1 MKEPTAEM
9 AVLRRTVE
17 QLTDEVLKSKAEEEK
32 LLNEFSAMNNE
43 LVNLQRQ
50 LAKSNAELKRTKEEA
65 IRANDLKST
74 FLAVVSHEFRTPMN
88 GILGMIEML
97 AASKLSPDQ
106 RQAIGVIRESAS
118 LLLNMINNLLDI
130 SKVEAGQ
137 MELEIGNVRV
147 QAIMSHVAQLLEP
160 QIYQMGNQLSIET
173 DPGVAEHLEGD
184 SARIMQILL
193 NLLNNANKFTSEG
206 NLVVRTKLVEET
218 KDSQRVRFEV
228 QDSGIGISPEDQD
241 KLFQP
246 YVQAG
251 EGGASQ
257 YGGTGLG
264 LWICSSFVKLMQ
276 GEIGIVSEEGQGST
290 FWFEIPFRKASGQ
303 ADKIEKHENGE
314 LTARSELLREH
325 SLSQAILVAEDNR
338 VNRQVVQLQLNH
350 LGFQHID
357 FAEDGKAAVRAA
369 SERSYACILMDHH
382 MPLLNGHDAAKAIRQ
397 WEVENQQPPVT
408 IISLTGNVS
417 EEDQARGREVGVN
430 DYLTKPVT
438 IENLSEKLVKWLP
451 IPESEPILDE
461 DVIREIMLL
470 DEDGSTGL
478 LESLVEMYTSDTPA
492 KINKLKELV
501 AAGEATKVVE
511 AAHELKSGSVSLG
524 VGRLSKL
531 LSDIEQLAREN
542 RLENT
547 QVKLSA
553 LQSVYQATCL
563 ELERY
568 IHQSRLIPPC

>member
-9 AVLRRTVE
+9 AVLRKTVE
-17 QLTDEVLKSKAEEEK
+17 QLTDEIVKSKAEEEK
-32 LLNEFSAMNNE
+32 LLNEFSSMNNE

-50 LAKSNAELKRTKEEA
+50 LAKSNAELSRTKEEA
-65 IRANDLKST
+65 VRANDLKST

-97 AASKLSPDQ
+97 GSSKLSPDQ

-147 QAIMSHVAQLLEP
+147 EAIMGHVAQLLEP
-160 QIYQMGNQLSIET
+160 QIYQMGNRLSIET
-173 DPGVAEHLEGD
+173 DTDVAEYLEGD

-206 NLVVRTKLVEET
+206 LLIVRTKLVEET

-228 QDSGIGISPEDQD
+228 QDSGIGISPEDQN

-251 EGGASQ
+251 EGSASQ

-264 LWICSSFVKLMQ
+264 LWICSSFVELMQ
-276 GEIGIVSEEGQGST
+276 GEIGVVSEEGQGST
-290 FWFEIPFRKASGQ
+290 FWFEIPFMKGSEQ
-303 ADKIEKHENGE
+303 ADKMEKHENGD
-314 LTARSELLREH
+314 LKVFSELLREH
-325 SLSQAILVAEDNR
+325 SHSQTILVAEDNR

-350 LGFQHID
+350 LGFKHID
-357 FAEDGKAAVRAA
+357 FAEDGQAAVKAA
-369 SERSYACILMDHH
+369 SEKSYACILMDHY

-397 WEVENQQPPVT
+397 REAENQQPPVP

-430 DYLTKPVT
+430 DYLIKPVT
-438 IENLSEKLVKWLP
+438 IEKLSEKLVKWLP
-451 IPESEPILDE
+451 KPETEPILDE
-461 DVIREIMLL
+461 EVIREIMLL

-478 LESLVEMYTSDTPA
+478 LKSLVEMYTSDTPA
-492 KINKLKELV
+492 KINKLRELA
-501 AAGEATKVVE
+501 AAGEVTKVVE

-524 VGRLSKL
+524 VGRLSSL

-542 RLENT
+542 RLENAKA
-547 QVKLSA
+547 KLSA

-568 IHQSRLIPPC
+568 IHQC

>member
-97 AASKLSPDQ
+97 ASSKLSPDQ

-173 DPGVAEHLEGD
+173 DRAVAEHLEGD

-228 QDSGIGISPEDQD
+228 QDSGIGISAEDQD

-251 EGGASQ
+251 EGSASQ

-276 GEIGIVSEEGQGST
+276 GEIGVVSEEGQGST

-303 ADKIEKHENGE
+303 AVEIEEHENGE
-314 LTARSELLREH
+314 LTVRSELLREH
-325 SLSQAILVAEDNR
+325 SHSQAILVAEDNR

-357 FAEDGKAAVRAA
+357 FVEDGQAAVRAA

-382 MPLLNGHDAAKAIRQ
+382 MPLLNGHDAAKAIRR
-397 WEVENQQPPVT
+397 WEAENQQPPVP

-417 EEDQARGREVGVN
+417 EEDQARGREIGVN
-430 DYLTKPVT
+430 DYLMKPVT

-451 IPESEPILDE
+451 IPESEPTLDE

-542 RLENT
+542 RLENV
-547 QVKLSA
+547 QGKLSA

-568 IHQSRLIPPC
+568 IHQSRLSPPC

>member
-1 MKEPTAEM
+1 MKEPAAEM

-17 QLTDEVLKSKAEEEK
+17 QLTDEVVKSKAEEEK

-97 AASKLSPDQ
+97 GSSKLSPEQ
-106 RQAIGVIRESAS
+106 RQAINVVRESAS

-160 QIYQMGNQLSIET
+160 QIYQMGNRLSIEI

-193 NLLNNANKFTSEG
+193 NFLNNANKFTSEG
-206 NLVVRTKLVEET
+206 ILVVRTKLVEET
-218 KDSQRVRFEV
+218 TDSQRVRFEV

-251 EGGASQ
+251 EGSASQ

-276 GEIGIVSEEGQGST
+276 GEIGVVSEEGQGST

-303 ADKIEKHENGE
+303 ADEIEEHENGE
-314 LTARSELLREH
+314 LTAHSELLREH
-325 SLSQAILVAEDNR
+325 SHSQAILVAEDNR
-338 VNRQVVQLQLNH
+338 VNRQVVQSQLNH
-350 LGFQHID
+350 LGFQRID
-357 FAEDGKAAVRAA
+357 FVEDGQAAVRAA
-369 SERSYACILMDHH
+369 AERSYACILMDHH
-382 MPLLNGHDAAKAIRQ
+382 MPLLNGHDAAKTIRQ
-397 WEVENQQPPVT
+397 WEAENQQPPVP
-408 IISLTGNVS
+408 IISLTGNGFG
-417 EEDQARGREVGVN
+417 EDQTRGREAGVN
-430 DYLTKPVT
+430 DYLIKPVT
-438 IENLSEKLVKWLP
+438 IENLAEKLVKWLP
-451 IPESEPILDE
+451 TPESEPILNE

-492 KINKLKELV
+492 KINKLIELV
-501 AAGEATKVVE
+501 AAGETTKVVE

-524 VGRLSKL
+524 VGCLSKL

-542 RLENT
+542 RLGNAH
-547 QVKLSA
+547 VKLSV
-553 LQSVYQATCL
+553 LQSVYQATCV

-568 IHQSRLIPPC
+568 IHQC

>member
-1 MKEPTAEM
+1 MKEPAAEM

-17 QLTDEVLKSKAEEEK
+17 QLTDEVVKSKAEEEK

-88 GILGMIEML
+88 GILGMIEVL
-97 AASKLSPDQ
+97 GSSKLSPEQ
-106 RQAIGVIRESAS
+106 RQAINVIRESAC

-160 QIYQMGNQLSIET
+160 QIYQMGNRLSIET

-218 KDSQRVRFEV
+218 ADAQRVRFEV

-251 EGGASQ
+251 ESSASQ

-276 GEIGIVSEEGQGST
+276 GEIGVVSEEGQGST

-303 ADKIEKHENGE
+303 ADEIEEHENGE
-314 LTARSELLREH
+314 LTAHSELLREH
-325 SLSQAILVAEDNR
+325 SHSQAILVAEDNR
-338 VNRQVVQLQLNH
+338 VNRQVVQSQLNH
-350 LGFQHID
+350 LGFQRID
-357 FAEDGKAAVRAA
+357 FVEDGQAAVRAA
-369 SERSYACILMDHH
+369 AERSYACILMDHH

-397 WEVENQQPPVT
+397 WEAENQQPPVP
-408 IISLTGNVS
+408 IISLTGNGS
-417 EEDQARGREVGVN
+417 GEDQARGREAGVN
-430 DYLTKPVT
+430 DYLIKPVT
-438 IENLSEKLVKWLP
+438 IENLTEKLVKWLP
-451 IPESEPILDE
+451 TPESEPILNE

-492 KINKLKELV
+492 KINKLIELV
-501 AAGEATKVVE
+501 AAGETIKVVE

-542 RLENT
+542 RLGNAH
-547 QVKLSA
+547 VKLSA
-553 LQSVYQATCL
+553 LQSVYQATCV

-568 IHQSRLIPPC
+568 IHQC

>member
-1 MKEPTAEM
+1 MKEPAAEM
-9 AVLRRTVE
+9 AVLRKTVE
-17 QLTDEVLKSKAEEEK
+17 QLTDEIVKSKAEEEK

-65 IRANDLKST
+65 VRANELKST

-97 AASKLSPDQ
+97 GSSRLSPDQ

-160 QIYQMGNQLSIET
+160 QIYQMGNRLSIET
-173 DPGVAEHLEGD
+173 DSTVAEHLEGD

-193 NLLNNANKFTSEG
+193 NLLNNANKFTSDG
-206 NLVVRTKLVEET
+206 LLVVRTKLVKDTE
-218 KDSQRVRFEV
+218 DSQRVRFEV
-228 QDSGIGISPEDQD
+228 QDSGIGISPEDQA

-251 EGGASQ
+251 EGSASQ

-264 LWICSSFVKLMQ
+264 LWICSSFVQLMQ
-276 GEIGIVSEEGQGST
+276 GQIGVVSEEGQGST
-290 FWFEIPFRKASGQ
+290 FWFEIPLMKGSKQ
-303 ADKIEKHENGE
+303 ADEIEKHKNAD
-314 LTARSELLREH
+314 LTTLGELLREH
-325 SLSQAILVAEDNR
+325 SHSQAILVAEDNR
-338 VNRQVVQLQLNH
+338 VNRQVIQMQLNR

-357 FAEDGKAAVRAA
+357 FAEDGRAVVEAAAK
-369 SERSYACILMDHH
+369 RSYACILMDHH
-382 MPLLNGHDAAKAIRQ
+382 MPLQNGNDATKAIRQ
-397 WEVENQQPPVT
+397 REAKDQHPPIP

-417 EEDQARGREVGVN
+417 EEDRERGREVGVN
-430 DYLTKPVT
+430 DYLMKPVT
-438 IENLSEKLVKWLP
+438 IEKLTEKLVKWLP
-451 IPESEPILDE
+451 KPEAEPILNE
-461 DVIREIMLL
+461 EVIREIMLL

-478 LESLVEMYTSDTPA
+478 LQSLVDMYTSDTPA
-492 KINKLKELV
+492 KINTLREL
-501 AAGEATKVVE
+501 AASGEAAKVEGV
-511 AAHELKSGSVSLG
+511 AHELKSGSVSLG
-524 VGRLSKL
+524 VGRLSTL

-542 RLENT
+542 RLAEA
-547 QVKLSA
+547 QSKLAA

-568 IHQSRLIPPC
+568 IGQN